1 MSNDF
6 GSDEWRYILRPV
18 STRTSGRRADY
29 AALTRQA
36 IIDAAR
42 TLFAQRGFFG
52 AKIDEIAELA
62 QVAPGTVYA
71 VGGGKHGLLR
81 ILIDEW
87 ADAPVLKKSLD
98 RLPNLRDPH
107 EVLAL
112 VAASSRKVREN
123 HGTVMRVLLSAAPH
137 DETAAEGLREST
149 ERYRNTLAAVA
160 QHLHELGALA
170 DGTDVQ
176 HATDVLWF
184 YFGYSG
190 YLTLTE
196 DNGWPLAKAEQWLL
210 IQCERTLLR

>member
-1 MSNDF
+1 M
-6 GSDEWRYILRPV
+6 

-29 AALTRQA
+29 AELTRRA

-42 TLFAQRGFFG
+42 TLFARRGFFG

-62 QVAPGTVYA
+62 NVAPGTVYA
-71 VGGGKHGLLR
+71 VGGGKQGLLR

-87 ADAPVLKKSLD
+87 AAAPVLKESLE
-98 RLPNLRDPH
+98 RLPDLRDPH

-112 VAASSRKVREN
+112 VAASSRRVRED
-123 HGTVMRVLLSAAPH
+123 HGDVIRVLLSAAPH
-137 DETAAEGLREST
+137 DEPAAEGLRVST
-149 ERYRNTLAAVA
+149 ERYRGTLAAVA
-160 QHLHELGALA
+160 RHLHELGSLA
-170 DGTDVQ
+170 EGTDAR

-210 IQCERTLLR
+210 TQCERTLLG